1 MLLGDRAKFLMLL
14 GGVTFAALLMLQQ
27 AAVFCGLLT
36 WTTSHLTNLQAKVW
50 VVEAMVEQAN
60 ELKPLRDTDV
70 SRVRSVTGVG
80 WAVPLYIGI
89 TNARLSD
96 GNFKPILMVGLDS
109 ATLVGRPAI
118 MLAGRLEDLR
128 KPNSIVIDDLALQ
141 RLKTPSGIPPKI
153 GESFEINDIEARIVG
168 ICKADRAF
176 FGYPYVFT
184 TYDQA
189 LQFAPRQ
196 RKMLSASLVEPA
208 VGWTAEATARKIEL
222 ETGLR
227 AYTQDEFYWAT
238 IRWFFKNTGIPISFG
253 TTIILGVIVGI
264 AISGQTFY
272 TFVLENLRHL
282 GALKAMGASN
292 MLLSMMLIFQAF
304 FVGFTGY
311 GIGLLAAVGFGTG
324 AIKRGQPPFVMPW
337 QLPTGVFVLIMVICL
352 LAALIGI
359 LKVVRLEAAVV
370 FRG

>member
-1 MLLGDRAKFLMLL
+1 MLLGDRAKFVMLL

-27 AAVFCGLLT
+27 ASVFCGLLT
-36 WTTSHLTNLQAKVW
+36 WTTSHITNLQARVW
-50 VVEAMVEQAN
+50 VVEAKVEQAN

-70 SRVRSVTGVG
+70 SRVRSVDGVG

-96 GNFKPILMVGLDS
+96 GNFKPILLVGLDS
-109 ATLVGRPAI
+109 ATLVGRPATV
-118 MLAGRLEDLR
+118 LGGRLEDLR
-128 KPNSIVIDDLALQ
+128 KPNSIFIDDLALQ
-141 RLKTPSGIPPKI
+141 RLRTPGGPAPGI
-153 GESFEINDIEARIVG
+153 GDSFEINDREARVVG

-208 VGWTAEATARKIEL
+208 DGWTAEATARKIER
-222 ETGLR
+222 ETGLK
-227 AYTQDEFYWAT
+227 AYTHDEFFWAT
-238 IRWFFKNTGIPISFG
+238 IRWYFKNTGIPISFG
-253 TTIILGVIVGI
+253 TTILLGIIVGI

-282 GALKAMGASN
+282 GALKAMGAGN
-292 MLLSMMLIFQAF
+292 LLLSGMLVFQAL

-311 GIGLLAAVGFGTG
+311 GVGMLAAVAFGTG

-337 QLPTGVFVLIMVICL
+337 QLPAGVFLLILLICL

-359 LKVVRLEAAVV
+359 LKVTRLEPAVV

>member
-1 MLLGDRAKFLMLL
+1 MLLGDRSKFVMLL

-27 AAVFCGLLT
+27 ASVFCGLLT
-36 WTTSHLTNLQAKVW
+36 WTTSHLTNLQARVW
-50 VVEAMVEQAN
+50 VVEAKVEQAN

-70 SRVRSVTGVG
+70 SRVRSVEGVG
-80 WAVPLYIGI
+80 WAVPLYLGI
-89 TNARLSD
+89 INARLSD
-96 GNFKPILMVGLDS
+96 GNFKPILLVGLDS
-109 ATLVGRPAI
+109 ATLVGRPATV
-118 MLAGRLEDLR
+118 LEGRLEDLR
-128 KPNSIVIDDLALQ
+128 KPNSIFIDDLALL
-141 RLKTPSGIPPKI
+141 RLRTPGGPAPRV
-153 GESFEINDIEARIVG
+153 GDSFEINDREARVVG

-176 FGYPYVFT
+176 FGYPYVYT

-189 LQFAPRQ
+189 LQFAPPQ

-208 VGWTAEATARKIEL
+208 DGWTAEATARKIEQ
-222 ETGLR
+222 ETGLK
-227 AYTQDEFYWAT
+227 AYTRDEFFWAT
-238 IRWFFKNTGIPISFG
+238 ILWYFKNTGIPISFG
-253 TTIILGVIVGI
+253 TTIILGIIVGI

-282 GALKAMGASN
+282 GALKAMGASSL
-292 MLLSMMLIFQAF
+292 LLSGMLMFQAL

-311 GIGLLAAVGFGTG
+311 GLGLLAAVGFGTG

-352 LAALIGI
+352 IAALIGI
-359 LKVVRLEAAVV
+359 IKVVRLEPAVV